1 VFGDVSNLVQS
12 ALDGYSVALFAYGQ
26 TGSGKTHTMFG
37 GDGDEAGIIP
47 RSIAQILHSVQQH
60 RDSGWTYELK
70 ASFLEIYN
78 ESVRDLLCSPEQ
90 CGSRQYK
97 ISMGENGRAEV
108 SDLEWEAVQDVEDL
122 ERIIDTAGKNKTT
135 AKTDMNERSSRSH
148 TIFSL
153 RITGCREG
161 TGPGGGGQMTTL
173 HGSLHLVDLA
183 GSERLSK
190 SNATGQQLKETQA
203 INKSLSALSDVFV
216 AISKKQAHVPYRNS
230 KLTYLLQPCLSG
242 DGKALVITN
251 LSPTE
256 SSAHESLCSLRF
268 ASMVGSCELGKAA
281 KHVKMEADGA
291 RPRTAPAA
299 QLPTKTMDMVLD
311 GLDSSTIND
320 LSAIEMDLSEAPSIL
335 SHAGRTRTRAPT
347 TTAATTGTGGTA
359 GTPSR
364 SGRAATTPSKTPAKS
379 TISSSPRVG
388 GTPSR
393 VGTPSRLAAPS
404 RAGTPLSSRV
414 PAASAE
420 VSARKMLR

>member
-1 VFGDVSNLVQS
+1 VFGDVSNFVQS

-47 RSIAQILHSVQQH
+47 RSIAQILNSVQQH

-90 CGSRQYK
+90 CGNRQYK

-153 RITGCREG
+153 RITGCREA
-161 TGPGGGGQMTTL
+161 TGPRGGGQMTTL

-281 KHVKMEADGA
+281 KHVKMEADA
-291 RPRTAPAA
+291 RPRTAPAG
-299 QLPTKTMDMVLD
+299 QLPTKTMDTVLD

-335 SHAGRTRTRAPT
+335 SHAGRTGTRAPT
-347 TTAATTGTGGTA
+347 TAAATAGGTA
-359 GTPSR
+359 GTPLR
-364 SGRAATTPSKTPAKS
+364 SGRTATTPSKTPAKPP
-379 TISSSPRVG
+379 IASSPRVG
-388 GTPSR
+388 GTSSR
-393 VGTPSRLAAPS
+393 VGTPSRLATPS
-404 RAGTPLSSRV
+404 RAGTPQSSRI